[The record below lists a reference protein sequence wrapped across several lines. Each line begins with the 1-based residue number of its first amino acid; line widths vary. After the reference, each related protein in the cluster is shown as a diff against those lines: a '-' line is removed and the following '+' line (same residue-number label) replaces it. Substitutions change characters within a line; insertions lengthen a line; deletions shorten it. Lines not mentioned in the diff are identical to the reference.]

1 MQLIYGCFFSL
12 IVLLTI
18 KKVYSTEGMP
28 QFNTFSFPSQ
38 LFWLILSFSMLYVFI
53 TFVVLPRLRSN
64 IRLRKNKISND
75 LERAD
80 AIRNETEKI
89 ISEYNKRIESS
100 KEKANILIKNTLK
113 KTVDDFNNQI
123 IALRHQNEKRIQKT
137 ENELFLYKKNIEN
150 EINLSVNSISDEI
163 LEKVL
168 NGSLNNKSFKT
179 SISRSEK

>member
-1 MQLIYGCFFSL
+1 MHLIYGCFFSL

-38 LFWLILSFSMLYVFI
+38 LFWLILSFSILYIFI

-80 AIRNETEKI
+80 TIRNETEKI
-89 ISEYNKRIESS
+89 ISEYNDRIEAS
-100 KEKANILIKNTLK
+100 KDKANILIKNTLK
-113 KTVDDFNNQI
+113 KTADDFNNQVI
-123 IALRHQNEKRIQKT
+123 ELRHQNEKRIKKA
-137 ENELFLYKKNIEN
+137 ENELLLYKKNIEN

-168 NGSLNNKSFKT
+168 NGSLNNKSLKT
-179 SISRSEK
+179 SIQRSEK